1 MHFTPC
7 VLTAVTAG
15 DHIDWITTSP
25 DAIRFTLS
33 SNVFHSAR
41 KWPPFFSSISRAMVL
56 VSSSWVGLPL
66 SPYFISPAD
75 SSAIMA
81 SMMPLVG
88 MFWIAVLPLKSGE
101 IRSAQVVISRP
112 TRSGRMPSVSAL

>member
-1 MHFTPC
+1 MPC
-7 VLTAVTAG
+7 DCTAVTAG

-25 DAIRFTLS
+25 AAIRFTLS

-41 KWPPFFSSISRAMVL
+41 KWPAFFSSISLAIVL
-56 VSSSWVGLPL
+56 RQLVLGRVALVAVFHLP
-66 SPYFISPAD
+66 AA

-101 IRSAQVVISRP
+101 MRSAQLVISRP